1 MSNSGRFHRAA
12 RDGYLDL
19 LKEATRKDCNE
30 RDELGMTPTLWAAYH
45 GNLDALRLLVSRG
58 GDPDKTDYQGSTALH
73 HAAANA
79 HISCLT
85 FLVQFGCNI
94 WGLDNDY
101 HTPLDVAAVNER
113 MDCVRYL
120 DSVVAQQS
128 KMNVKVVKKLK
139 DKQFK
144 EAEKRIKKFSKMQKE
159 QERRVEKYHVK
170 TEKKLSTSEEK
181 GPGVPGGPHRRNFH
195 PNTHMNFSEATALSK
210 KKGIPKK
217 IADKRK
223 QSDSAAVFKVSSIED
238 GKRSLRSLSGTMLQ
252 DQNVLL
258 GNPVSAKGQRSTD
271 PDMSDEEDDDSVSR
285 AVSEPNFNYRDG
297 SDTQSTILD
306 RPGFGNIVF
315 RQNYPT
321 AAMFSLPAGQQ
332 NGGKDTDQ
340 VDRLDSITTILA
352 AQEAYD
358 QDQNTGMG
366 NNGTGLPSD
375 RPWEDDGLDD
385 LDLDEDELNG
395 NASSPLQL
403 FLSIHN
409 LAEYLPVFNREQI
422 DLEALMLCTDE
433 DLKSINLPLGPRKK
447 LMDSVTRRKAV
458 LHEPGSLEDTA
469 L

>member
-73 HAAANA
+73 HAAANG

-101 HTPLDVAAVNER
+101 HTPLDVAAMNER

-128 KMNVKVVKKLK
+128 KMNAKVVKKLK

-170 TEKKLSTSEEK
+170 EKKLSTSEEN
-181 GPGVPGGPHRRNFH
+181 GPAPAAPHRRSFH
-195 PNTHMNFSEATALSK
+195 PNTHMNFSEATAMSK

-223 QSDSAAVFKVSSIED
+223 QSDSAGAVFKVSSIED
-238 GKRSLRSLSGTMLQ
+238 GKRSIRSLTGTRMLQ

-258 GNPVSAKGQRSTD
+258 GNPVSAKGQRSSVT
-271 PDMSDEEDDDSVSR
+271 DMSDEEDDDSLSR

-332 NGGKDTDQ
+332 NGGQDNDQ
-340 VDRLDSITTILA
+340 IDRLDSITTILA

-358 QDQNTGMG
+358 HDPA
-366 NNGTGLPSD
+366 TGLVNSGSGLSAD
-375 RPWEDDGLDD
+375 RPWEDDD
-385 LDLDEDELNG
+385 LDLEDELNG

-409 LAEYLPVFNREQI
+409 LAEYLPIFHREQI
-422 DLEALMLCTDE
+422 DLDALMLCTDE

-447 LMDSVTRRKAV
+447 LMDAVTRRKAV